1 MPLIQRA
8 TFSSTPFG
16 AAPYQTYAPS
26 QGSITLYQDARCS
39 SPLSDAATPLIEGQC
54 QNMPIS
60 GIRAVTISSL
70 PTCGNYG
77 TPILVVSDQADC
89 KNSTAGTGADGGVI
103 GKCQTYS
110 TGANIGSVEFICYGS
125 GISAVS
131 STSTS
136 SSTAGI
142 SVPSTVSGG
151 QGQTNSGGD
160 DDDDS
165 SDKCCCV
172 CCCTVM

>member
-1 MPLIQRA
+1 MPGVHHHSAIQPR
-8 TFSSTPFG
+8 
-16 AAPYQTYAPS
+16 
-26 QGSITLYQDARCS
+26 L
-39 SPLSDAATPLIEGQC
+39 LEGQC

-89 KNSTAGTGADGGVI
+89 KNSTVGTGADSGVI

-110 TGANIGSVEFICYGS
+110 TSANIGSVEFICYGS

-131 STSTS
+131 PTSTS

-142 SVPSTVSGG
+142 SVPSTASGG
-151 QGQTNSGGD
+151 QGQTNSGSD
-160 DDDDS
+160 DNS
-165 SDKCCCV
+165 SDNCCCI
-172 CCCTVM
+172 CCTVM

>member
-1 MPLIQRA
+1 M
-8 TFSSTPFG
+8 
-16 AAPYQTYAPS
+16 
-26 QGSITLYQDARCS
+26 
-39 SPLSDAATPLIEGQC
+39 
-54 QNMPIS
+54 
-60 GIRAVTISSL
+60 
-70 PTCGNYG
+70 
-77 TPILVVSDQADC
+77 SDQADC
-89 KNSTAGTGADGGVI
+89 KNSTVGTGADSGVV
-103 GKCQTYS
+103 GKCQAYS

-142 SVPSTVSGG
+142 SAPSTVSEG

-160 DDDDS
+160 DDSSGGSCDD
-165 SDKCCCV
+165 